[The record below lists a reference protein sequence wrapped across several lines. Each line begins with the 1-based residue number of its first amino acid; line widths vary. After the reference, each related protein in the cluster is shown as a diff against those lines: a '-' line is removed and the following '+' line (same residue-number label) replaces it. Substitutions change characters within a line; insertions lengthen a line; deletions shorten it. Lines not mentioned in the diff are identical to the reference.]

1 MCCIQERSTSIR
13 EKGDEQPRRARA
25 IRDAFVARAVRD
37 ATMTTARRTEE
48 TTSVD
53 VAPCVASVRRE
64 SEDGDV
70 DDASE
75 SNHHQ
80 QQQRDHHPTTSA
92 STTVCVTTLERAM
105 ARRRTSVKPSLPVVV
120 QDVSYEVRDRSR
132 KDARATLLR
141 EVSAAFPPGRVSA
154 LMGPSGAGKTTLLD
168 VVSGRKTQ
176 GFLTGRVVVG
186 TEPASKEALK
196 TCAAY
201 VEQFD
206 CLLPSL
212 TVRETLAYQ
221 ADLKRNR
228 DDPRS
233 AAEAVDTRSRTH
245 PRTALTS
252 T

>member
-1 MCCIQERSTSIR
+1 
-13 EKGDEQPRRARA
+13 
-25 IRDAFVARAVRD
+25 
-37 ATMTTARRTEE
+37 MTTARTTEE

-70 DDASE
+70 DDASD

-80 QQQRDHHPTTSA
+80 HHHQHQSDHQPTTSA

-176 GFLTGRVVVG
+176 GSLTGRVVVG

-206 CLLPSL
+206 CLLASL

-233 AAEAVDTRSRTH
+233 AAERDCIVERLIEDLRLQKCADVVVGN
-245 PRTALTS
+245 ALS
-252 T
+252 

>member
-1 MCCIQERSTSIR
+1 M
-13 EKGDEQPRRARA
+13 
-25 IRDAFVARAVRD
+25 
-37 ATMTTARRTEE
+37 
-48 TTSVD
+48 
-53 VAPCVASVRRE
+53 
-64 SEDGDV
+64 
-70 DDASE
+70 
-75 SNHHQ
+75 
-80 QQQRDHHPTTSA
+80 
-92 STTVCVTTLERAM
+92 TTLERAM

-176 GFLTGRVVVG
+176 GSLTGRVVVG

-233 AAEAVDTRSRTH
+233 AAERDCIVERLIEDLRLQKCADVVVGN
-245 PRTALTS
+245 ALS
-252 T
+252 